1 MISFINH
8 LNPKSDLHEIS
19 PYNITLE
26 SQGHENKEN
35 DHQCKKLLL
44 SMVNC
49 YLYLCK
55 FEVCLCL

>member
-35 DHQCKKLLL
+35 DHQCKKLLISLNKFSL
-44 SMVNC
+44 SA
-49 YLYLCK
+49 L
-55 FEVCLCL
+55 